1 MNSIKILRWI
11 NLNFDSNK
19 KEIGIKKIRIISEI
33 DQLKV
38 IANNHYLMKRYN
50 EAIRVAEKIIELAK
64 SVDLKFIIKEQEEF
78 ISEISEY
85 LEEENITTYIN
96 EDFKILKKKLNQFNL
111 ENKIYEAHEAVQKF
125 IQKFDSLYDLN
136 SIPEINEII
145 KKEQNL
151 WKNYNNEQNNLKKKL
166 DPLEIQLNS
175 YLATNNIILA
185 SETVKKAKILLKDLN
200 DTNITKKW
208 ETLESMVSELK
219 KQSDV
224 VKTVEDTIEKISN
237 LTDNY
242 QFEDAKKL
250 LERIINFVKE
260 KDLTYYERNLSSK
273 KKTILDAEEKYNKLL
288 NDVKSLEEEVKH
300 NLSNYLFEKAQE
312 NCEQIIKISRFI
324 GKNDY
329 VKMYT
334 ELNDEIKQKLRE
346 FNLLEKLKRN
356 VKDLNSQGLAFLSE
370 GDLNEAL
377 TKFKKIKE
385 HLESFLLL

>member
-1 MNSIKILRWI
+1 M
-11 NLNFDSNK
+11 NFDSNK
-19 KEIGIKKIRIISEI
+19 NKIGLNKIKIISEI

-96 EDFKILKKKLNQFNL
+96 EDFKILKTKVNQYNL

-145 KKEQNL
+145 KKEQDL

-175 YLATNNIILA
+175 YLATNNIVLA

-273 KKTILDAEEKYNKLL
+273 KKTVLDAEEKYNKLL
-288 NDVKSLEEEVKH
+288 NDVKSLEEEVKL